1 MKFIFWIP
9 VLSHHQIDFFNELNN
24 KHPQINFQI
33 ITATDYLQ
41 ERLKQ
46 GWTTPNNDKLNLI
59 KLAYPIWIWIW
70 QSIKLISDNPYAIH
84 IFGGFWASR
93 KLFLILVY
101 LRIRKKKFGIISEPY
116 IDIKY
121 GYQSEES
128 KIKSYFFYAIRL
140 ISYKFF
146 GKFFLKYIFII
157 FAISPKA
164 VNQFKKI
171 GFNTRN
177 IYPFG
182 YFIDYKHNFLNP
194 ITGFAKK
201 PLRLVYI
208 GSLINRKG
216 IDSIIEI
223 ALFLH
228 ERNIAA
234 TIDVYGYG
242 DHKRLIN
249 ISPNLNYY
257 GIIPSGK
264 TPEVL
269 VNYDLLIVPSKFDGW
284 GVVINEALQ
293 SFVPVLASIEAG
305 ASAIIM
311 QSGAGLTF
319 SPYDIKSLIDKI
331 ESLSKDRNVIT
342 EWKIKAQK
350 YALKLTNE
358 TAVNYFLECIS
369 SNFSGTIKPK
379 CPWYSINQ
387 YESIKNKLIKKRIV
401 YFHRKPFVNNFS
413 LESAFNAIRNSLPQE
428 IIPVVVISKFH
439 SKGILP
445 RMYTMISAFFQ
456 QGDINHITG
465 DIHFLAL
472 LLSPKKTV
480 LTILDFV
487 YLHNSR
493 GIKRILLNYLW
504 GIFPSKRVKFITVI
518 SESTKTELFKN
529 INVNPNKV
537 RVIPLCISDTFIRCD
552 KDFNSLKPKILH
564 VGTGKNKN
572 LIRLIRALKDI
583 PCRLEIIGHL
593 SSEQTTALHDAC
605 IDYENSFD
613 LSEEEVF
620 HKYCE
625 SDLVAFIST
634 YEGFGM
640 PILEANSVGRPVIT
654 GNLYSM
660 PEVAGNAAC
669 IVDSYDVSQIKNGIL
684 KIINDKH
691 YREILVHNGFIN
703 IKRYNSKIVAEQY
716 ASLYREIAYS

>member
-1 MKFIFWIP
+1 M
-9 VLSHHQIDFFNELNN
+9 
-24 KHPQINFQI
+24 
-33 ITATDYLQ
+33 
-41 ERLKQ
+41 
-46 GWTTPNNDKLNLI
+46 
-59 KLAYPIWIWIW
+59 
-70 QSIKLISDNPYAIH
+70 
-84 IFGGFWASR
+84 FGGFWASR

-116 IDIKY
+116 IDIKF
-121 GYQSEES
+121 GYQSDEPRL
-128 KIKSYFFYAIRL
+128 KSYFFYAIRT

-164 VNQFKKI
+164 VSQFKKI
-171 GFNTRN
+171 GFNARK
-177 IYPFG
+177 IHPFG
-182 YFIDYKHNFLNP
+182 YFIDYKHIFHNP
-194 ITGFAKK
+194 IMEFAKK
-201 PLRLVYI
+201 PLRLVYV

-216 IDSIIEI
+216 IDFIIKI
-223 ALFLH
+223 SPILH
-228 ERNIAA
+228 ERNITA
-234 TIDVYGYG
+234 TIDIYGYG

-249 ISPNLNYY
+249 ISPNLNYC

-264 TPEVL
+264 ISEVL

-284 GVVINEALQ
+284 SVVINEALQ
-293 SFVPVLASIEAG
+293 SSIPVLASIEAG
-305 ASAIIM
+305 ASALII

-319 SPYDIKSLIDKI
+319 SPYDIKSLIDNI
-331 ESLSKDRNVIT
+331 ESLSNDRNIIT

-350 YALKLTNE
+350 YALKLTNDI
-358 TAVNYFLECIS
+358 AVNYFLECVS
-369 SNFSGTIKPK
+369 SNISDTIKPK

-387 YESIKNKLIKKRIV
+387 YELTKNKLIKKRIV
-401 YFHRKPFVNNFS
+401 YFQRKPFANNFS
-413 LESAFNAIRNSLPQE
+413 LESAFKAIRNALPQE
-428 IIPVVVISKFH
+428 IMPVIKLSKFH
-439 SKGILP
+439 SKGMLP
-445 RMYTMISAFFQ
+445 RIYNMIEAFFY

-465 DIHFLAL
+465 DIHFLTL

-493 GIKRILLNYLW
+493 GIKRFLLNLLW
-504 GIFPSKRVKFITVI
+504 GVIPSKRVKFITVI
-518 SESTKTELFKN
+518 SESTKAELLKN

-537 RVIPLCISDTFIRCD
+537 RVIPLCISDTYVRYD
-552 KDFNSLKPKILH
+552 KDFNSVKPKILQ

-583 PCRLEIIGHL
+583 PCRLEIIGIL
-593 SSEQTTALHDAC
+593 SSEQITALHDAC
-605 IDYENSFD
+605 IDYKNSFY
-613 LSEEEVF
+613 LTEEEVF

-625 SDLVAFIST
+625 SDLVTFIST

-691 YREILVHNGFIN
+691 YREILVHNGFNN
-703 IKRYNSKIVAEQY
+703 IKRFNSKFVAEQY
-716 ASLYREIAYS
+716 ALLYHEISHS